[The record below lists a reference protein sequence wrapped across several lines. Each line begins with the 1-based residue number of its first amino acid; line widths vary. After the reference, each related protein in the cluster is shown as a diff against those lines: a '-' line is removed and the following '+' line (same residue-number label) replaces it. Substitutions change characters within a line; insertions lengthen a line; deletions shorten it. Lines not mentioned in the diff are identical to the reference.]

1 MFIET
6 SKGDFI
12 ALDTIARITYWTDE
26 RHPKTGEKHKVRIDD
41 RTQQPICYV
50 ATEGYL
56 IETKRGT
63 QFNVTDPELMAL
75 IKKVINHA

>member
-12 ALDTIARITYWTDE
+12 ALDTIARITYWSEDTVVQNPVGALVHTDE
-26 RHPKTGEKHKVRIDD
+26 RGRQTFYKNKN
-41 RTQQPICYV
+41 
-50 ATEGYL
+50 GYR
-56 IETKRGT
+56 IETKRGEKH
-63 QFNVTDPELMAL
+63 NVTDPELMAL